1 MSVFRRWLGR
11 RLVEEAIS
19 SISLSC
25 SCLHSHLTPWNKSLH
40 LCTAL
45 IYCQVLGK
53 LWLEELLRKG
63 HWTATIWQHFHHI
76 QSTAASLPSAPPSLA
91 TIKWAA
97 QQLMLATQSNWICT
111 GPISSPAIVQVWE
124 RHQFSLCSLPRP
136 PSETK
141 HPSSSRLACL
151 DELIAVEQPEFYT
164 GPSKPL
170 SRLMLVINPF
180 LRKKEAHRGTIRQLQ
195 NDPASGRNL
204 TSCRYL
210 IVTFIN
216 QDLHR
221 LDLNQAIWSV

>member
-1 MSVFRRWLGR
+1 M
-11 RLVEEAIS
+11 EEAIS
-19 SISLSC
+19 SISLSS
-25 SCLHSHLTPWNKSLH
+25 SCLHRHLAPWNKKLY

-45 IYCQVLGK
+45 IYCRVLGK
-53 LWLEELLRKG
+53 LWLQELLRKG
-63 HWTATIWQHFHHI
+63 HWTAKIWQHFHHI
-76 QSTAASLPSAPPSLA
+76 QSTAASLLSATPSLA

-97 QQLMLATQSNWICT
+97 QQFMVATQSNWICT

-151 DELIAVEQPEFYT
+151 NELIAVEQPEFYT

-170 SRLMLVINPF
+170 WGLTLAITPLF
-180 LRKKEAHRGTIRQLQ
+180 RKKEAHRGYIRQLL
-195 NDPASGRNL
+195 NDPTSGRNL

-210 IVTFIN
+210 TVTFN

-221 LDLNQAIWSV
+221 LHLNQAIQSL